1 MVAKGFRD
9 PRKRHPGDSLLDA
22 RLARYLAECRQADP
36 APKPQLALPASTVRL
51 IQESYGESPV
61 RRQEVTG
68 HLIVLAFFFL
78 LRVGEYTPATGA
90 TAGRKT
96 RRTVP
101 LRKQDIRLWKD
112 GRPIPD
118 NAPLET
124 MNSAD
129 GVRICLENQ
138 KNGRKGATL
147 YHTATG
153 GEFCPVRSAA
163 RLLSAMNHMP
173 PATSLGTF
181 LDSDGQLQRVTAQE
195 IRDAVRHAARYDK
208 LEEAGYDLCRI
219 GSHSLR
225 SGGAT
230 ALKLAG
236 YDEATIKK
244 LGRWS
249 TNTYLLYIQSQIANL
264 TVGVATAMARAHRL
278 QMV

>member
-1 MVAKGFRD
+1 M
-9 PRKRHPGDSLLDA
+9 
-22 RLARYLAECRQADP
+22 
-36 APKPQLALPASTVRL
+36 
-51 IQESYGESPV
+51 IQESYGESSV

-68 HLIVLAFFFL
+68 HLIALAFFFL
-78 LRVGEYTPATGA
+78 LRVGEYTPVTGP
-90 TAGRKT
+90 TPGRQA

-101 LRKQDIRLWKD
+101 LWKQDVRLWKD

-118 NAPLET
+118 DASLET
-124 MNSAD
+124 MSSAD

-138 KNGRKGATL
+138 KNGQKGATL
-147 YHTATG
+147 YHSPTG
-153 GEFCPVRSAA
+153 GAFCPVRSAA
-163 RLLSAMNHMP
+163 RLLAAMNGMP
-173 PATSLGTF
+173 PQTAGLGTF
-181 LDSDGQLQRVTAQE
+181 YDDDGHPQCITAQE
-195 IRDAVRHAARYDK
+195 IREAVRHAARYDK
-208 LEEAGYDLCRI
+208 LDEAGYDLSRI

-249 TNTYLLYIQSQIANL
+249 SNTYLLYIQSQIANL
-264 TVGVATAMARAHRL
+264 TTGLATSMARARRL